1 MDVPFNQ
8 SLILPLFWLD
18 ACVHCAV
25 DTLLPQFTM
34 YLPPG
39 TVEQNANC
47 MPFSAELRLTS
58 EQLLERRLERE
69 DHPGP
74 NAEVA
79 KDRQYLR
86 YRLVEC
92 LEARSPGDLLA
103 AQRTALRTH
112 PASWMKGGLVH
123 RGVYPR
129 VRPFTRRDMA
139 LLVARLEERDESS
152 STSSMSEEGGDDMER
167 EELPAV
173 PAHGGEEQRGEQPAV
188 PAQRGEEQQ
197 EEQRGE
203 EPAGPAQREEEQQE
217 EQRGEEPA
225 GPAQREAEPQEEE
238 PAEEPVGP
246 AQREE
251 GGSKRRRGVSP
262 APPTSPPTED
272 DEVSP
277 PSGTSRRMPCASG
290 CVTGC
295 VCLRR

>member
-1 MDVPFNQ
+1 
-8 SLILPLFWLD
+8 
-18 ACVHCAV
+18 
-25 DTLLPQFTM
+25 M

-173 PAHGGEEQRGEQPAV
+173 PA
-188 PAQRGEEQQ
+188 QRGEEQQ